1 MIRELLTTMKIWTK
15 DPLKR
20 PQIKERI
27 RQLVDDSNKKKM
39 KAAENSLTV
48 NKKMEIMV
56 RQSNS
61 IHFSYLQKY
70 KILYLVVCESIQ
82 NQL

>member
-61 IHFSYLQKY
+61 IYFSYLQKY

>member
-61 IHFSYLQKY
+61 IYFSYLQKY
-70 KILYLVVCESIQ
+70 KILYLVVCENMVS
-82 NQL
+82 

>member
-27 RQLVDDSNKKKM
+27 RQLVDDSNKKKK

-61 IHFSYLQKY
+61 IYFSYLQKY

>member
-1 MIRELLTTMKIWTK
+1 MKIWTK

-61 IHFSYLQKY
+61 IYFSYLQKY